1 MEEATQLILWMISL
15 VFFTAWLS
23 YLSGRLNAGLKVIDG
38 SDQGVE
44 EIGNALGEVIGLLQQ
59 LPEFLRD
66 EVGKYTPE
74 FHMNSSPLA
83 PLIEAIVKNISGEQ
97 PLKTY
102 EAPPQDKEGRFI
114 GTKEE

>member
-1 MEEATQLILWMISL
+1 MDQVEMALWMLSL

-23 YLSGRLNAGLKVIDG
+23 WLSGRLNAGLKVIDG
-38 SDQGVE
+38 SDQGIE
-44 EIGNALGEVIGLLQQ
+44 EIGGALGEVIGLLQQ

>member
-1 MEEATQLILWMISL
+1 MDQEFELALWMISL
-15 VFFTAWLS
+15 VFFTGWLS
-23 YLSGRLNAGLKVIDG
+23 WLSGRLNAGLKVIDG